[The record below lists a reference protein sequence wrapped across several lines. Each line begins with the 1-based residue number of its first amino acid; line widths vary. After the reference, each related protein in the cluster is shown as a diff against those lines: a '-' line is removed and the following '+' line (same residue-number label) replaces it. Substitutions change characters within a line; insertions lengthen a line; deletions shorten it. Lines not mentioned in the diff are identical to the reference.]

1 MRAIR
6 VKYSLAPH
14 NKLRKWLAHSY
25 LFYLLTPGIFHLSVH
40 RKQVML
46 TLLLLQIFTPI
57 QYHWG
62 QR

>member
-25 LFYLLTPGIFHLSVH
+25 LFYLLTQGIFHLSVH
-40 RKQVML
+40 RK
-46 TLLLLQIFTPI
+46 TNA
-57 QYHWG
+57 
-62 QR
+62 